1 MSTKITK
8 TTTSRTQRRSLTK
21 RDVRLAMKKARLSRE
36 EELVLRM
43 RLGVTESPSSDL
55 EFRGTGGDELA
66 TKLAM
71 MEREALNQMRP
82 HTVAETPADGQALK
96 QVIIDELKRI

>member
-1 MSTKITK
+1 
-8 TTTSRTQRRSLTK
+8 
-21 RDVRLAMKKARLSRE
+21 MKKARLSRE

-43 RLGVTESPSSDL
+43 RLGVTEPQSADL

-71 MEREALNQMRP
+71 MEREALKHQP
-82 HTVAETPADGQALK
+82 QCSVTETAADGQALK
-96 QVIIDELKRI
+96 QTIINELKRI